1 MKNIILKLLL
11 VFAAL
16 PLLAQTQVKGVVV
29 DGITSESIPDVTISL
44 EGTTAFTQ
52 TNGLGVFILNENL
65 PLGDQ
70 ILVLAKN
77 GFVTQRMP
85 IIINEGQTL
94 DMAEISLSIDVVE
107 EQRNISLITL
117 NDNDLNGDDDDGS
130 ANVSGLLSAGRDVF
144 ASAASFDWSA
154 TFFRP
159 RGLDNADGKVL
170 INGVEM
176 NKQFNGRPQWGNW
189 GGLND
194 VQRNREFTQGLKA
207 NEYSFGG
214 PGGVTNFV
222 MRASQER
229 KGGRVSYAAANR
241 SYEGRIMGSY
251 HTGLN
256 EKGWAFSVLASRRFG
271 DEGYIDGTLYDA
283 NSFYASVEKK
293 INDKHSLN
301 FTGFFTPNRRGRS
314 TAITQEVFDLKGRR
328 YNPNWGLQ
336 NGEQRNTRTRE
347 IEEPVIMLNHYW
359 TLSDKTTINTNLAY
373 QTGTIKNSRIDNG
386 RLRNPA
392 PNYYQLLPS
401 FALQDENPSLYDFQT
416 AYKLQQDFINDG
428 QFDWMKVYESNFES
442 SGAVALGNIIQQ
454 NDVIED
460 TQISAN
466 VILNSQITEN
476 VAINGNLSYRG
487 LNSENYAEVEDLLGA
502 QGFLDI
508 DNFAVS
514 ESQDGQGGNIAQSD
528 LRNPNRVVAVGDR
541 YKYNYEIDASVVSGF
556 AQAQFVYS
564 KVDFYIGASFSSTAY
579 QRNGLYENGNF
590 LGKLSFGESEELSF
604 SNGGLKAGATYKVTG
619 RHLIDV
625 NTAYFTRAP
634 GIRSSFSNARQ
645 NNDVVFGLESE
656 SVQSIDAS
664 YIFRAPLFKARFT
677 GFYTGFENGSDIAFF
692 FTENGLGATSGA
704 FVQEVLTNVGRR
716 NIGAEIGLEAQVLPT
731 LKLKAAA
738 SVGQYT
744 YTNNPDIY
752 YTSPNPG
759 FESNV
764 ENGIGFV
771 PGDGTVALEDLH
783 VAGGPERAYQVGF
796 EYRDPEFW
804 NFGLTVNYFSNA
816 YVDPSNLRRT
826 GNFFIDSDSGLAF
839 NDVDPVIA
847 KNLLR
852 QEEFDDYMLVNV
864 TGGKSWRVDDYFIG
878 FFATINNVLDQE
890 YVTGGFE
897 DSRRSNYRS
906 QLEEQQRDT
915 PVFGNRY
922 FFGNGTTYY
931 VNLYV
936 RF

>member
-11 VFAAL
+11 VFATL
-16 PLLAQTQVKGVVV
+16 PVLAQTQVTGTVIDGFAEKALPAVTVV
-29 DGITSESIPDVTISL
+29 L
-44 EGTTAFTQ
+44 EGSSATTT
-52 TNGLGVFILNENL
+52 TNALGVFVLDQDL
-65 PLGDQ
+65 PFGEQ
-70 ILVLAKN
+70 ILILSKN
-77 GFVTQRMP
+77 GYVTKRMP
-85 IIINEGQTL
+85 IVINEGAALNLGDLSL
-94 DMAEISLSIDVVE
+94 DVDVVE

-144 ASAASFDWSA
+144 SSAASFDWSA

-256 EKGWAFSVLASRRFG
+256 ENGWAFSILASRRFG
-271 DEGYIDGTLYDA
+271 DQGYIDGTLYDA

-301 FTGFFTPNRRGRS
+301 FTGFYAPNRRGRS
-314 TAITQEVFDLKGRR
+314 TAITQEVYDLKGRR
-328 YNPNWGLQ
+328 YNPFWGFQ
-336 NGEQRNTRTRE
+336 DGEQRNTRTRE
-347 IEEPVIMLNHYW
+347 IEEPVFMLNHYW
-359 TLSDKTTINTNLAY
+359 KVSEKTTVNTNIAY

-392 PNYYQLLPS
+392 PDYYQLLPS
-401 FALQDENPSLYDFQT
+401 YALRFDNPTAYDFQV
-416 AYKLQQDFINDG
+416 AYALQQDFINDG
-428 QFDWMKVYESNFES
+428 QFDWNSAYESNINAA
-442 SGAVALGNIIQQ
+442 GPVALGNIILQ

-460 TQISAN
+460 TQFTAN
-466 VILNSQITEN
+466 VILNSQITDN
-476 VAINGNLSYRG
+476 ITLNGNLNYRG
-487 LNSENYAEVEDLLGA
+487 LNNQNYAEVEDLLGA

-514 ESQDGQGGNIAQSD
+514 ESQDGQSGSVAQSD
-528 LRNPNRVVAVGDR
+528 IRNPNRVVTEGDR
-541 YKYNYEIDASVVSGF
+541 YKYNYEIDADVVSAF
-556 AQAQFVYS
+556 AQGQFVYS
-564 KVDFYIGASFSSTAY
+564 KVDFYLGASYSSTSY

-590 LGKLSFGESEELSF
+590 PNGREGAGSFGLSEKLSF

-619 RHLIDV
+619 RHLIDF
-625 NTAYFTRAP
+625 NGALFSRAP
-634 GIRSSFSNARQ
+634 GIRAGFSNARQ

-656 SVQSIDAS
+656 QVQSADLS
-664 YIFRAPLFKARFT
+664 YIFRAPLLKARVT
-677 GFYTGFENGSDIAFF
+677 GFYTGFQNGTDIGFY
-692 FTENGLGATSGA
+692 FTENNLVNGEGA
-704 FVQEVLTNVGRR
+704 FVQEVLTNIERR
-716 NIGAEIGLEAQVLPT
+716 NVGLELGVEAQVLPT

-738 SVGQYT
+738 SIGQFT
-744 YTNNPDIY
+744 FQNNPDIY
-752 YTSPNPG
+752 LTSDDFDG
-759 FESNV
+759 RLTF
-764 ENGIGFV
+764 
-771 PGDGTVALEDLH
+771 GDGTTAIKNLH
-783 VAGGPERAYQVGF
+783 VAGGPERAYQLGF
-796 EYRDPEFW
+796 EYRDPDFW
-804 NFGLTVNYFSNA
+804 NFSLTTNYFSNA
-816 YVDPSNLRRT
+816 YVDVSNLARSA
-826 GNFFIDSDSGLAF
+826 NFLQDEDGQAF
-839 NDVDPVIA
+839 NDFDQDVAND
-847 KNLLR
+847 LLR
-852 QEEFDDYMLVNV
+852 QEQFDDYFLVNV
-864 TGGKSWRVDDYFIG
+864 TGGKSWRVNDYFIG
-878 FFATINNVLDQE
+878 FFATINNVLNQE

-897 DSRRSNYRS
+897 QSRRVNYRS
-906 QLEEQQRDT
+906 RLIEEQQDT
-915 PVFGNRY
+915 PIFGNRY

-931 VNLYV
+931 VNAYI

>member
-1 MKNIILKLLL
+1 
-11 VFAAL
+11 
-16 PLLAQTQVKGVVV
+16 
-29 DGITSESIPDVTISL
+29 
-44 EGTTAFTQ
+44 
-52 TNGLGVFILNENL
+52 
-65 PLGDQ
+65 
-70 ILVLAKN
+70 
-77 GFVTQRMP
+77 
-85 IIINEGQTL
+85 
-94 DMAEISLSIDVVE
+94 
-107 EQRNISLITL
+107 
-117 NDNDLNGDDDDGS
+117 
-130 ANVSGLLSAGRDVF
+130 
-144 ASAASFDWSA
+144 
-154 TFFRP
+154 
-159 RGLDNADGKVL
+159 
-170 INGVEM
+170 
-176 NKQFNGRPQWGNW
+176 
-189 GGLND
+189 
-194 VQRNREFTQGLKA
+194 
-207 NEYSFGG
+207 
-214 PGGVTNFV
+214 
-222 MRASQER
+222 
-229 KGGRVSYAAANR
+229 
-241 SYEGRIMGSY
+241 
-251 HTGLN
+251 
-256 EKGWAFSVLASRRFG
+256 
-271 DEGYIDGTLYDA
+271 
-283 NSFYASVEKK
+283 
-293 INDKHSLN
+293 
-301 FTGFFTPNRRGRS
+301 
-314 TAITQEVFDLKGRR
+314 
-328 YNPNWGLQ
+328 
-336 NGEQRNTRTRE
+336 
-347 IEEPVIMLNHYW
+347 MLNHYW
-359 TLSDKTTINTNLAY
+359 TVSDKTTINTNLAY

-401 FALQDENPSLYDFQT
+401 FALQDANPTTYDFFN
-416 AYKLQQDFINDG
+416 AFVLQQAFVEDG
-428 QFDWMKVYESNFES
+428 QFDWEKAYRSNITNAGPREQ
-442 SGAVALGNIIQQ
+442 GKIILQ

-466 VILNSQITEN
+466 VIVNSQITDN
-476 VAINGNLSYRG
+476 ITINGNVSYRG
-487 LNSENYAEVEDLLGA
+487 LSSENYAEVEDLLGA

-514 ESQDGQGGNIAQSD
+514 ESQDGQSGALAQSD
-528 LRNPNRVVAVGDR
+528 IRNPNRVVAVGDR

-556 AQAQFVYS
+556 AQAQFVYN
-564 KVDFYIGASFSSTAY
+564 KVDFYLGANVSSTSY

-590 LGKLSFGESEELSF
+590 PNDGTSSGSFGLSEELSF
-604 SNGGLKAGATYKVTG
+604 SNGGVKAGATYKVTG

-625 NTAYFTRAP
+625 NGTYFTRAP
-634 GIRSSFSNARQ
+634 GIRNSFSNARQ
-645 NNDVVFGLESE
+645 NNDVVFNLESE
-656 SVQSIDAS
+656 TVQSIDAS

-692 FTENGLGATSGA
+692 FTENGLGGTNAA

-716 NIGAEIGLEAQVLPT
+716 NVGAEIGLEAQVLPT

-771 PGDGTVALEDLH
+771 PGDGTAAIEDLH

-826 GNFFIDSDSGLAF
+826 GNFLIDSDSGLAF

-915 PVFGNRY
+915 PIFGNRY